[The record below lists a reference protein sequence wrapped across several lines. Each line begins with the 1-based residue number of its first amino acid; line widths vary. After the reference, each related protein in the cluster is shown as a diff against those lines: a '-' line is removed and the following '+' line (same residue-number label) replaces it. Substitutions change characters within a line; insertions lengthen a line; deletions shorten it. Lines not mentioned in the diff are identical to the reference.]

1 MHIAHSSGTNFLGP
15 LMLSIELVVFPMRLV
30 IQGDT
35 CNGSVG
41 HEDVD
46 DGCRDGVDVGDGD
59 VGDASDAGGDV
70 GVCDAGGDVGDGD
83 VCDAGGDVGD
93 AVGDGDVGDTGGDVG
108 GVW

>member
-15 LMLSIELVVFPMRLV
+15 LMLSIELVVFPMGLV
-30 IQGDT
+30 IQGDA
-35 CNGSVG
+35 CNGGVG

-70 GVCDAGGDVGDGD
+70 GVCDAGGDVGD
-83 VCDAGGDVGD
+83 